1 MTGQAAMSAVPA
13 PGRPAIRITV
23 LGSSGSYAGPAN
35 PCTGYL
41 VSTEGAHV
49 LLDCG
54 PGTLGPLQRA
64 VDLADLSAVVLTH
77 CHPDH
82 WLELPVL
89 RNVFRYFRPRS
100 EVPLYGTAETKAM
113 DDALSGSAHVTAD
126 SADPRAGAA
135 DDKATENA
143 PAAEAADRDRDPGSN
158 SARRRHEPFDWHVID
173 EGARITIGDQR
184 WSFSRTD
191 HPVETLAARV
201 DSAGR
206 SAAYTSDTGPA
217 WGVAALGHGIDLVLH
232 DASHLQ
238 DLEGRGIPHC
248 SAREA
253 GERAAAAGV
262 KRLVVTHLVP
272 GSDPAAHCAEAAAA
286 YGKPTDVAL
295 PGDVFAL

>member
-1 MTGQAAMSAVPA
+1 V
-13 PGRPAIRITV
+13 RPAIEITV

-41 VSTEGAHV
+41 VRSAGASV

-64 VDLADLSAVVLTH
+64 IDLAELSAVVLTH

-89 RNVFRYFRPRS
+89 RNVFRYFCPRS
-100 EVPLYGTAETKAM
+100 GVALYGTAETKAM
-113 DDALSGSAHVTAD
+113 DDALA
-126 SADPRAGAA
+126 AGH
-135 DDKATENA
+135 
-143 PAAEAADRDRDPGSN
+143 AADRAADPFS
-158 SARRRHEPFDWHVID
+158 WQVID
-173 EGARITIGDQR
+173 EASQVHIGDQR

-206 SAAYTSDTGPA
+206 CAAYTSDTGPE
-217 WGVAALGHGIDLVLH
+217 WSVAELGHGIDLVLY
-232 DASHLQ
+232 DASHLK

-248 SAREA
+248 SARQA

-272 GSDPAAHCAEAAAA
+272 GSDPEAHRAEAAAA
-286 YGKPTDVAL
+286 YGEAVDVAL
-295 PGDVFAL
+295 PGDVFEV

>member
-1 MTGQAAMSAVPA
+1 MQSSPEPVGPA
-13 PGRPAIRITV
+13 LEITV
-23 LGSSGSYAGPAN
+23 LGSSGTYASPSN

-41 VSTEGAHV
+41 VRSAQACV

-89 RNVFRYFRPRS
+89 RNVFRYFCPRS
-100 EVPLYGTAETKAM
+100 GVPLYGTVETKAM
-113 DDALSGSAHVTAD
+113 DDALRVEGRPATGPDSPAGQTTAEDCRGDVAGSAAGRARRTPGE
-126 SADPRAGAA
+126 PRARQR
-135 DDKATENA
+135 NA
-143 PAAEAADRDRDPGSN
+143 
-158 SARRRHEPFDWHVID
+158 EPFAWHVID
-173 EGARITIGDQR
+173 ESAQVTVADQR

-201 DSAGR
+201 DSGGR
-206 SAAYTSDTGPA
+206 SACYTSDTGPA
-217 WGVAALGHGIDLVLH
+217 WSVASLGQGIDLVLH
-232 DASHLQ
+232 DASHLA
-238 DLEGRGIPHC
+238 DLEGQGIPHC

-253 GERAAAAGV
+253 GERAAAAGA

-272 GSDPAAHCAEAAAA
+272 GSDPNAHRAEAAAA
-286 YGKPTDVAL
+286 YGGAVEVAL
-295 PGDVFAL
+295 PGDVFEV

>member
-1 MTGQAAMSAVPA
+1 MTGQAEKSAAPA
-13 PGRPAIRITV
+13 PERPAIRITV

-41 VSTEGAHV
+41 VSSEGAHV

-64 VDLADLSAVVLTH
+64 VDLAELSAVVLTH

-89 RNVFRYFRPRS
+89 RNVFRYFCPRS

-113 DDALSGSAHVTAD
+113 DDALSGSAHVTAGKDAD
-126 SADPRAGAA
+126 S
-135 DDKATENA
+135 TA
-143 PAAEAADRDRDPGSN
+143 PGSSAAADRDRDPGSN

>member
-1 MTGQAAMSAVPA
+1 MSASPA

-113 DDALSGSAHVTAD
+113 DDALSHSTGN
-126 SADPRAGAA
+126 A
-135 DDKATENA
+135 DDKDADSTA
-143 PAAEAADRDRDPGSN
+143 PGGSAADGQDPDSN